1 MLGRAFAAFTLTV
14 GFYAT
19 CSHARYRNDRGADR
33 RLGDRGPGQPLAD
46 DRARPHR
53 PPIAAGFQR
62 FLGHHEIRAQVHRIV
77 AAEIADGETNPYE
90 SHPTLADRL
99 RAVGAAA
106 TGEVSTPQAADSAA
120 ALLRDPG
127 ALELRLLESSFGT
140 EAVSRLETINWEQT
154 GELYATEGDA
164 LAEQHG
170 RAFRHLTVVDAPGA
184 AAPSHGTLSLLR

>member
-1 MLGRAFAAFTLTV
+1 M
-14 GFYAT
+14 
-19 CSHARYRNDRGADR
+19 
-33 RLGDRGPGQPLAD
+33 
-46 DRARPHR
+46 
-53 PPIAAGFQR
+53 
-62 FLGHHEIRAQVHRIV
+62 
-77 AAEIADGETNPYE
+77 
-90 SHPTLADRL
+90 
-99 RAVGAAA
+99 GAAA